1 MSNEFSY
8 HHRYIVFTVE
18 GKKRVKLGEF
28 QGASFDLTKCAG
40 GEYPDTEDRLQYM
53 HSFALSQNYVILP
66 LTSYLMEYC
75 QIMGML
81 GGNFMYYILSFDFFK
96 LRN

>member
-1 MSNEFSY
+1 M
-8 HHRYIVFTVE
+8 E
-18 GKKRVKLGEF
+18 GKSRVKLGEF
-28 QGASFDLTKCAG
+28 QGADFDLSKCAG

-81 GGNFMYYILSFDFFK
+81 IANFMLYLYFHSSFF
-96 LRN
+96 

>member
-1 MSNEFSY
+1 M
-8 HHRYIVFTVE
+8 E

-28 QGASFDLTKCAG
+28 QGAGFDLSKCAG

-66 LTSYLMEYC
+66 LTSYLIEYC
-75 QIMGML
+75 QIMG
-81 GGNFMYYILSFDFFK
+81 NFMRNFTFTVFFSNLDRNLVNFLLSFFIMF
-96 LRN
+96 RYP

>member
-1 MSNEFSY
+1 M
-8 HHRYIVFTVE
+8 E

-28 QGASFDLTKCAG
+28 QGADFDLSKCAG

-66 LTSYLMEYC
+66 MTSYLMEYC
-75 QIMGML
+75 QIMGMFHS
-81 GGNFMYYILSFDFFK
+81 NFMRYFTFIGILKKFSQMFCSIC
-96 LRN
+96 L